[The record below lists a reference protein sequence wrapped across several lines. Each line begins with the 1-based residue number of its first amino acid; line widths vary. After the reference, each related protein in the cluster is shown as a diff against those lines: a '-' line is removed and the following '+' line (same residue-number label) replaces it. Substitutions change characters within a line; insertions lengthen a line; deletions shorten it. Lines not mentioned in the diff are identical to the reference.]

1 MSRSSGVADL
11 RRRGGSL
18 DLTSRCVGAPPRSWH
33 RSVLPSGPVGS
44 GLILLVIVGAW
55 LAVLVPMALRSHDA
69 TSVRS
74 AERFGDAMRVLSP
87 RSRRASSPRPDG
99 EPSVAEPPPA
109 LEPLLHSLREDDPRP
124 PLTLVERRRRVLL
137 SLLGG
142 AAAFLLGGLV
152 SGWSLV
158 VGVLLL
164 GLAAA
169 YVVHLRRLQVAR
181 AERSLFADADPW
193 AAPDV
198 DDERVPL
205 RAPVPSQP
213 LRRPLPAPALRD
225 EDPLPVAVG
234 GWEHGT
240 ATGAVASSGTRP
252 GADWSPVPV
261 PLPTYV
267 GMPVAPPRPARTID
281 LTQPGRDGDGV
292 MAGQL
297 GDEPDLELDDI
308 LDGRRAVGGW

>member
-1 MSRSSGVADL
+1 M
-11 RRRGGSL
+11 
-18 DLTSRCVGAPPRSWH
+18 
-33 RSVLPSGPVGS
+33 GS

-69 TSVRS
+69 ATSSRS

-87 RSRRASSPRPDG
+87 RSRRAPSPPG
-99 EPSVAEPPPA
+99 VQPSEVEPPPA
-109 LEPLLHSLREDDPRP
+109 FEPLLHSLREDAPRP

-142 AAAFLLGGLV
+142 AAVFLLGGLV
-152 SGWSLV
+152 SGWLLV

-169 YVVHLRRLQVAR
+169 YVVRLRRLAVAR
-181 AERSLFADADPW
+181 AERSLLDADDAW
-193 AAPDV
+193 AALHV
-198 DDERVPL
+198 DDVPDRVPP
-205 RAPVPSQP
+205 RAPAPTQP
-213 LRRPLPAPALRD
+213 LCAPLPAPALRY

-234 GWEHGT
+234 GWQHGT
-240 ATGAVASSGTRP
+240 AAGAVTPSGSRG

-267 GMPVAPPRPARTID
+267 GKPVAPPRPPRTID
-281 LTQPGRDGDGV
+281 LTDPGRHGDGV
-292 MAGQL
+292 TAGQL